1 MSWLIKFLL
10 SLGSLVM
17 SFFPGQQPAN
27 VANAS
32 QAVPVQI
39 AASAP
44 AQVKA
49 QAPAQCTK
57 EKQSSPAPAAW
68 PKTGVNLVA
77 YTFGLDGKAMSSS
90 AASLALEKGQAARR
104 KAQSMIA
111 KLNSCTDVSKCDWEH
126 FPVIKGPVRV
136 RVEVPPVNVAQL
148 QMTAEN
154 ARQLARTVE
163 LRKLERASFPIESQP

>member
-44 AQVKA
+44 AQAKA
-49 QAPAQCTK
+49 APAQCTR
-57 EKQSSPAPAAW
+57 EKQTIPAPAAW
-68 PKTGVNLVA
+68 PKTGVDLVA
-77 YTFGLDGKAMSSS
+77 YTSMKRGQINGS
-90 AASLALEKGQAARR
+90 AASLALKRGNAAQH
-104 KAQSMIA
+104 KAEMIVA
-111 KLNSCTDVSKCDWEH
+111 RLNSCTDVSKCDWQH
-126 FPVIKGPVRV
+126 FPVIKSPVRV
-136 RVEVPPVNVAQL
+136 RVEVPPVDVAQL

>member
-27 VANAS
+27 MANAR

-39 AASAP
+39 EASAP
-44 AQVKA
+44 APAKVA
-49 QAPAQCTK
+49 APLQCTR
-57 EKQSSPAPAAW
+57 EKQSIPAPAAW
-68 PKTGVNLVA
+68 PETGVDQVA
-77 YTFGLDGKAMSSS
+77 YTIGPGANTMSGP
-90 AASLALEKGQAARR
+90 AASLALQKGQAARR
-104 KAQSMIA
+104 KAQLMMA
-111 KLNSCTDVSKCDWEH
+111 KVNSCTDVSKCDWEH
-126 FPVIKGPVRV
+126 FPVIKGPLKVG
-136 RVEVPPVNVAQL
+136 VEVLPVNVAQL
-148 QMTAEN
+148 PMTAEN